1 MNEVYAQIVVSI
13 IKHQQAIIGPV
24 AVEQAEHIPH
34 LTLNWVKQEVD
45 IDGDPIPVIDEL
57 VQSYSRLFG
66 KISVEVSRD
75 AAASLLHQ
83 LHPNRLPHS
92 LE

>member
-1 MNEVYAQIVVSI
+1 MEVYGQIVLNIVR
-13 IKHQQAIIGPV
+13 HQEAIIGPV

-34 LTLNWVKQEVD
+34 LTLNWDKQEVE
-45 IDGDPIPVIDEL
+45 IDGDPVPVIDNL
-57 VQSYSRLFG
+57 VRAYSRLFG
-66 KISVEVSRD
+66 KISVEVSKE
-75 AAASLLHQ
+75 AASSLLRQ

>member
-1 MNEVYAQIVVSI
+1 MEVYGQII
-13 IKHQQAIIGPV
+13 INIVRRQEAIIGPV

-34 LTLNWVKQEVD
+34 LKLDWTNKQVE
-45 IDGDPIPVIDEL
+45 IEGDPIPVIDNL
-57 VQSYSRLFG
+57 VHAYSRLFG
-66 KISVEVSRD
+66 KISVEVSKE
-75 AAASLLHQ
+75 AAVSLLHQ